1 MRMIHLRSVPSVMLA
16 ILAAVAGF
24 ATASQAAPPPS
35 QAVPYSLSGRVD
47 HVDYKRNAIVVH
59 DQEFGLPVNVQ
70 VRSGTSTVSRSVL
83 TKGMHI
89 GFNEQK
95 RIITEIWILPRR

>member
-1 MRMIHLRSVPSVMLA
+1 MRTIYLSSVPSVMLV

-24 ATASQAAPPPS
+24 ATASQAAPPS

-47 HVDYKRNAIVVH
+47 HVDYKRNTIVVH
-59 DQEFGLPVNVQ
+59 DQEFGLPVNVS

-89 GFNEQK
+89 GFNEHK
-95 RIITEIWILPRR
+95 KMITEIWILSRR

>member
-1 MRMIHLRSVPSVMLA
+1 MRMIHLNSVPNVILA

-24 ATASQAAPPPS
+24 ATSSQAAPPS

-47 HVDYKRNAIVVH
+47 HVDYKRNTIVVH

-70 VRSGTSTVSRSVL
+70 VRSGKSTVSRSVL
-83 TKGMHI
+83 TKGTNI
-89 GFNEQK
+89 GFNERGK
-95 RIITEIWILPRR
+95 TITEIWIIPKP

>member
-1 MRMIHLRSVPSVMLA
+1 MRMIHLNSVPSVMLA
-16 ILAAVAGF
+16 ILAAVASF
-24 ATASQAAPPPS
+24 STISQAAPPS
-35 QAVPYSLSGRVD
+35 QAVPYNLSGRVD
-47 HVDYKRNAIVVH
+47 HVDYKRNTIVVH

-95 RIITEIWILPRR
+95 KIVTEIWILPRR